1 MRELTAA
8 LTVAA
13 TCILTAACGGG
24 GNEGTTSTTQSTLA
38 SPTASTTAPPTTST
52 PAPPVAESALDA
64 LLLSPAEIDTAV
76 GATGMAVAAT
86 STLLAQDITLPP
98 DAPPEKVA
106 CVGIAAAAEAQAYA
120 GSGSTAV
127 RDQLLKTPSGNGAP
141 LSADQAVVL
150 FATAGEAATF
160 LAESAKRWPT
170 CREYNL
176 GGSPVEV
183 GEVSNTDGMLATS
196 VTIRNEN
203 QPNSRCERAL
213 TVKNNVAIDVSTCD
227 GSSGSAVKIADQIAA
242 KVPGQ

>member
-8 LTVAA
+8 FTVAA
-13 TCILTAACGGG
+13 ACILTAACGGG
-24 GNEGTTSTTQSTLA
+24 GNEDATSSIPSTTASPTTSTPA
-38 SPTASTTAPPTTST
+38 SPTTST
-52 PAPPVAESALDA
+52 PAPPVAEAELDG

-76 GATGMAVAAT
+76 GATGMTVAAT
-86 STLLAQDITLPP
+86 STSLAQDITVPP
-98 DAPPEKVA
+98 DAPKEKVA
-106 CVGIAAAAEAQAYA
+106 CVGIAATAEAQAYA

-127 RDQLLKTPSGNGAP
+127 RDQLLKTSGNGAP

-150 FATAGEAATF
+150 FPAAGEAATF
-160 LAESAKRWPT
+160 FAESAKRWPT

-183 GEVSNTDGMLATS
+183 GKVSNNDGMLATS
-196 VTIRNEN
+196 VIIRKEN

-227 GSSGSAVKIADQIAA
+227 GSSDSAVKIANQIGA
-242 KVPGQ
+242 KVPGH